1 MSSILG
7 REWAWKKGHVTGEG
21 IVVPGPSLISAPP
34 QQGNDCGIAVNEL
47 GRRLMFDESVSS
59 FELVSEGNRLR
70 ARQASEILVFILNE
84 GIN

>member
-1 MSSILG
+1 M
-7 REWAWKKGHVTGEG
+7 KGSWCQG
-21 IVVPGPSLISAPP
+21 LKSAPP

-47 GRRLMFDESVSS
+47 GRRLMFEESVSS